1 MLKRGDTLTYV
12 SLFSSAGVGCYGFKM
27 EGFECI
33 ATNEIIGRRLE
44 VQKANHK
51 CRFDSGYVVG
61 DISTD
66 DVKARIY
73 AEVDRWSK
81 LGNDRV
87 DVLMATPPCQGIS
100 VINHKKNS
108 GEIKRNSLVIE
119 SAEIIKRIHPRVF
132 IFENVMAFQKTLCVT
147 RTGETMPI
155 GLFIQKYLG
164 EDYVISAR
172 VLNFMNYGSNSS
184 RTRTLVI
191 GIDRDYRNQFVPYDL
206 FPAFRREPTLRDV
219 IGGFEPLEWGQI
231 SGNDFYHAFR
241 RVA

>member
-1 MLKRGDTLTYV
+1 MLKHGDTPTYI

-33 ATNEIIGRRLE
+33 ATNEIIDRRLE
-44 VQKANHK
+44 VQRANSK
-51 CRFDSGYVVG
+51 CRFDSGYIVG
-61 DISTD
+61 DVSTE
-66 DVKARIY
+66 DVKAKIY
-73 AEVDRWSK
+73 AEVDRWAK

-87 DVLMATPPCQGIS
+87 DVIMATPPCQGIS

-119 SAEIIKRIHPRVF
+119 SAEIIKRIRPRVF
-132 IFENVMAFQKTLCVT
+132 IFENVQAFQKTLCVT
-147 RTGETMPI
+147 RDGETLAI
-155 GLFIQKYLG
+155 GQFIQRYLG
-164 EDYVISAR
+164 EGYVISAR

-206 FPAFRREPTLRDV
+206 FPTFRREPTLRDV

-231 SGNDFYHAFR
+231 SDNDFYHAFR
-241 RVA
+241 EAA